1 MLSKLALGTV
11 QFGVNYGVSNVHGKT
26 TKIEASKILQFAYK
40 NGINVIDTATSYG
53 NSESTFGKV
62 VTNNDW
68 RIITKTPSFSD
79 GCINGEHVNLLKKT
93 FDQSLINLRQQSV
106 HGLLLHSCDDL
117 LKPGGSLLF
126 KEMERLKSIGKVK
139 KIGASVYSE
148 VQIKMLL
155 DKYNIDLI
163 QLPINIFDQYL
174 LVDGWLEKLKN
185 KNVEIHARSTFLQGL
200 LLMPR
205 TSIPT
210 YFLPIKEKIELF
222 SKSAQELSLSKLE
235 LALGYV
241 MGINEIDKIVVGVNT
256 IEQLREIIEAAQ
268 VKVNPMEF
276 TDVSIN
282 NPIYTNPSL
291 WKI

>member
-1 MLSKLALGTV
+1 MKIGLGAV
-11 QFGVNYGVSNVHGKT
+11 QFGVDYGVSNTHGKT
-26 TKIEASKILQFAYK
+26 TKHEVSQILQFAYE
-40 NGINVIDTATSYG
+40 NGISVIDTATSYG
-53 NSESTFGKV
+53 SSESILGEV
-62 VTNNDW
+62 VTNDDW
-68 RIITKTPSFSD
+68 RFVTKTPNFSD
-79 GCINGEHVNLLKKT
+79 NCLNSTHVNQLQES
-93 FDQSLINLRQQSV
+93 FNQSLFNLRKKNIY
-106 HGLLLHSCDDL
+106 GLLLHSCDDL
-117 LKPGGSLLF
+117 LKPGGELIF
-126 KEMERLKSIGKVK
+126 REMERLREIGMVK
-139 KIGASVYSE
+139 KIGVSAYSSK
-148 VQIKMLL
+148 QIAAIL
-155 DKYNIDLI
+155 DKFNIDLI
-163 QLPINIFDQYL
+163 QLPINIFDQHL
-174 LVDGWLEKLKN
+174 FVDGWLEKLKN

-256 IEQLREIIEAAQ
+256 IEQLREIIEATQ

>member
-1 MLSKLALGTV
+1 MKIGLGAV
-11 QFGVNYGVSNVHGKT
+11 QFGVDYGVSNTHGKT
-26 TKIEASKILQFAYK
+26 TKYEVSQILQFAYE
-40 NGINVIDTATSYG
+40 NGISLIDTATSYG
-53 NSESTFGKV
+53 SSESILGEV
-62 VTNNDW
+62 VTNDDW
-68 RIITKTPSFSD
+68 RFVTKTPNFSD
-79 GCINGEHVNLLKKT
+79 NCLNSTHVNQLKES
-93 FDQSLINLRQQSV
+93 FNQSLFNLRKKNIY
-106 HGLLLHSCDDL
+106 GLLLHSCDDL
-117 LKPGGSLLF
+117 LKPGGELIF
-126 KEMERLKSIGKVK
+126 REMERLREIGMVK
-139 KIGASVYSE
+139 KIGVSAYSSK
-148 VQIKMLL
+148 QISAILGKF
-155 DKYNIDLI
+155 NIDLI
-163 QLPINIFDQYL
+163 QLPINIFDQHL
-174 LVDGWLEKLKN
+174 FVDGWLEKLKN

-256 IEQLREIIEAAQ
+256 IEQLREIIEATQ

>member
-1 MLSKLALGTV
+1 MKIALGSV
-11 QFGVNYGVSNVHGKT
+11 QFGIPYGVSNNEGKT
-26 TKIEASKILQFAYK
+26 SKKQALSILNFAQK
-40 NGINVIDTATSYG
+40 KGIRTIDTAPSYG
-53 NSESTFGKV
+53 DSERVLGKLFEGEEWDI
-62 VTNNDW
+62 T
-68 RIITKTPSFSD
+68 TKTLPFNSKS
-79 GCINGEHVNLLKKT
+79 INEEQIEQLRSVFRESLVSLHKK
-93 FDQSLINLRQQSV
+93 SIY
-106 HGLLLHSCDDL
+106 GLLVHSCNDL
-117 LKPGGSLLF
+117 LKPGGEKIF
-126 KEMERLKSIGKVK
+126 REMERLREIGMVK
-139 KIGASVYSE
+139 KIGVSAYSSK
-148 VQIKMLL
+148 QIAAILGKF
-155 DKYNIDLI
+155 NIDII
-163 QLPINIFDQYL
+163 QLPINIFDQHL
-174 LVDGWLEKLKN
+174 FVDGWLEKLKN

-205 TSIPT
+205 TTIPT

-256 IEQLREIIEAAQ
+256 IEQLREIIEATQ

-276 TDVSIN
+276 TDVSID

>member
-1 MLSKLALGTV
+1 MKIALGSV
-11 QFGVNYGVSNVHGKT
+11 QFGIPYGVSNNEGKT
-26 TKIEASKILQFAYK
+26 SKKQALSILNFAQK
-40 NGINVIDTATSYG
+40 KGIRTIDTAPSYG
-53 NSESTFGKV
+53 DSERVLGKLFEGEEWDI
-62 VTNNDW
+62 T
-68 RIITKTPSFSD
+68 TKTLPFNSKS
-79 GCINGEHVNLLKKT
+79 INEEQIEQLRSVFRESLVSLHKK
-93 FDQSLINLRQQSV
+93 SIY
-106 HGLLLHSCDDL
+106 GLLVHSCNDL
-117 LKPGGSLLF
+117 LKPGGEKIF
-126 KEMERLKSIGKVK
+126 REMERLREIGMVK
-139 KIGASVYSE
+139 KIGVSAYSSK
-148 VQIKMLL
+148 QIAAIL
-155 DKYNIDLI
+155 DKFNIDLI
-163 QLPINIFDQYL
+163 QLPINIFDQHL
-174 LVDGWLEKLKN
+174 FVDGWLEKLKN

-205 TSIPT
+205 TTIPT

-256 IEQLREIIEAAQ
+256 IEQLREIIEATQ

-276 TDVSIN
+276 TDVSID

>member
-1 MLSKLALGTV
+1 MKIGLGAV
-11 QFGVNYGVSNVHGKT
+11 QFGVDYGVSNTHGKT
-26 TKIEASKILQFAYK
+26 TKYEVSQILQFAYE
-40 NGINVIDTATSYG
+40 NGISLIDTATSYG
-53 NSESTFGKV
+53 SSESILGEV
-62 VTNNDW
+62 VTNDDW
-68 RIITKTPSFSD
+68 RFVTKTPNFSD
-79 GCINGEHVNLLKKT
+79 NSLNSTHVNQLKES
-93 FDQSLINLRQQSV
+93 FNQSLFNLRKKNIY
-106 HGLLLHSCDDL
+106 GLLLHSCDDL
-117 LKPGGSLLF
+117 LKPGGELIF
-126 KEMERLKSIGKVK
+126 REMERLREIGMVK
-139 KIGASVYSE
+139 KIGVSAYSSK
-148 VQIKMLL
+148 QISAILGKF
-155 DKYNIDLI
+155 NIDII
-163 QLPINIFDQYL
+163 QLPINIFDQHL
-174 LVDGWLEKLKN
+174 FVDGWLEKLKN

-256 IEQLREIIEAAQ
+256 IEQLREIIEASQ

>member
-1 MLSKLALGTV
+1 MKIALGSV
-11 QFGVNYGVSNVHGKT
+11 QFGIPYGVSNNEGKT
-26 TKIEASKILQFAYK
+26 SKKQALSILNFAQK
-40 NGINVIDTATSYG
+40 KGIRTIDTAPSYG
-53 NSESTFGKV
+53 DSERVLGKLFEGEEWDI
-62 VTNNDW
+62 T
-68 RIITKTPSFSD
+68 TKTLPFNSKS
-79 GCINGEHVNLLKKT
+79 INEEQIEQLRSVFRESLVSLHKK
-93 FDQSLINLRQQSV
+93 SIY
-106 HGLLLHSCDDL
+106 GLLVHSCNDL
-117 LKPGGSLLF
+117 LKPGGEKIF
-126 KEMERLKSIGKVK
+126 REMERLREIGMVK
-139 KIGASVYSE
+139 KIGVSAYNSK
-148 VQIKMLL
+148 QIAAILGKF
-155 DKYNIDLI
+155 NIDLI
-163 QLPINIFDQYL
+163 QLPINIFDQHL
-174 LVDGWLEKLKN
+174 FVDGWLEKLKN
-185 KNVEIHARSTFLQGL
+185 KNVEIHARSAFLQGL

-222 SKSAQELSLSKLE
+222 SKSAQELSLTKLE

-256 IEQLREIIEAAQ
+256 IEQLREIIEATQ

>member
-1 MLSKLALGTV
+1 MKIGLGAV
-11 QFGVNYGVSNVHGKT
+11 QFGVDYGVSNTHGKT
-26 TKIEASKILQFAYK
+26 TKYEVSQILQFAYE
-40 NGINVIDTATSYG
+40 NGISLIDTATSYG
-53 NSESTFGKV
+53 SSESILGEV
-62 VTNNDW
+62 VTNDDW
-68 RIITKTPSFSD
+68 RFVTKTPNFSD
-79 GCINGEHVNLLKKT
+79 NSLNSTHVNQLKES
-93 FDQSLINLRQQSV
+93 FNQSLFNLRKKNIY
-106 HGLLLHSCDDL
+106 GLLLHSCDDL
-117 LKPGGSLLF
+117 LKPGGELIF
-126 KEMERLKSIGKVK
+126 REMERLREIGMVK
-139 KIGASVYSE
+139 KIGVSAYSSK
-148 VQIKMLL
+148 QIAAILGKF
-155 DKYNIDLI
+155 NIDII
-163 QLPINIFDQYL
+163 QLPINIFDQHL
-174 LVDGWLEKLKN
+174 FVDGWLEKLKN

-222 SKSAQELSLSKLE
+222 SKSAQELSLTKLE

-256 IEQLREIIEAAQ
+256 IEQLREIIEATQ

>member
-1 MLSKLALGTV
+1 MKIGLGAA
-11 QFGVNYGVSNVHGKT
+11 QFGLDYGVSNIHGKT
-26 TKIEASKILQFAYK
+26 TKHEVLTILQLAYE
-40 NGINVIDTATSYG
+40 NDISLIDTATSYG
-53 NSESTFGKV
+53 NSESMLGEV
-62 VTNNDW
+62 ITNDDW
-68 RIITKTPSFSD
+68 KFVTKTPHFVDGYLDNTHVEQLKESF
-79 GCINGEHVNLLKKT
+79 N
-93 FDQSLINLRQQSV
+93 QSLIRLGQKKIY
-106 HGLLLHSCDDL
+106 GLLLHSCDDL
-117 LKPGGSLLF
+117 LKPGGRLIF
-126 KEMERLKSIGKVK
+126 REMERLREVGMVE
-139 KIGASVYSE
+139 KIGVSVYSSK
-148 VQIKMLL
+148 QIEAILGKF
-155 DKYNIDLI
+155 NIDLI
-163 QLPINIFDQYL
+163 QLPINIFDQHL
-174 LVDGWLEKLKN
+174 FVDGWLEKLKN

-256 IEQLREIIEAAQ
+256 IEQLREIIEATQ

-276 TDVSIN
+276 TDVSID

>member
-1 MLSKLALGTV
+1 MKIGLGAV
-11 QFGVNYGVSNVHGKT
+11 QFGVDYGVSNTHGKT
-26 TKIEASKILQFAYK
+26 TKHEVSQILQFAYE
-40 NGINVIDTATSYG
+40 NGISLIDTATSYG
-53 NSESTFGKV
+53 SSENILGKV
-62 VTNNDW
+62 ITNDDW
-68 RIITKTPSFSD
+68 RFVTKTPHFSH
-79 GCINGEHVNLLKKT
+79 NYLNSTHVNQLQES
-93 FDQSLINLRQQSV
+93 FNQSLFNLRKKNIY
-106 HGLLLHSCDDL
+106 GLLLHSCDDL
-117 LKPGGSLLF
+117 LKPGGELIF
-126 KEMERLKSIGKVK
+126 REMERLRENGKVK
-139 KIGASVYSE
+139 KIGVSAYSSK
-148 VQIKMLL
+148 QIAAIL
-155 DKYNIDLI
+155 DKFNIDLI
-163 QLPINIFDQYL
+163 QLPINIFDQHL
-174 LVDGWLEKLKN
+174 FVDGWLEKLKN

-205 TSIPT
+205 TTIPT

-256 IEQLREIIEAAQ
+256 IEQLREIIEATQ

-276 TDVSIN
+276 TDVSID

>member
-1 MLSKLALGTV
+1 MKISLGAV
-11 QFGVNYGVSNVHGKT
+11 QFGVDYGVSNTHGKT
-26 TKIEASKILQFAYK
+26 TKNEVSQILQLAYE
-40 NGINVIDTATSYG
+40 NGISLIDTATSYG
-53 NSESTFGKV
+53 RSENILGEV
-62 VTNNDW
+62 VTNDNW
-68 RIITKTPSFSD
+68 RFVTKTPYFSD
-79 GCINGEHVNLLKKT
+79 NCLNSTHVNQLKES
-93 FDQSLINLRQQSV
+93 FNQSLFNLRKKNIY
-106 HGLLLHSCDDL
+106 GLLLHSCDDL
-117 LKPGGSLLF
+117 LKPGGELIF
-126 KEMERLKSIGKVK
+126 REMERLRENGKVK
-139 KIGASVYSE
+139 KIGVSAYSSK
-148 VQIKMLL
+148 QIAAIL
-155 DKYNIDLI
+155 DKFNIDLI
-163 QLPINIFDQYL
+163 QLPINIFDQHL
-174 LVDGWLEKLKN
+174 FVDGWLEKLKN

-256 IEQLREIIEAAQ
+256 IEQLREIIEASQ

-276 TDVSIN
+276 TDVSID

-291 WKI
+291 WEI

>member
-1 MLSKLALGTV
+1 
-11 QFGVNYGVSNVHGKT
+11 
-26 TKIEASKILQFAYK
+26 
-40 NGINVIDTATSYG
+40 
-53 NSESTFGKV
+53 
-62 VTNNDW
+62 
-68 RIITKTPSFSD
+68 
-79 GCINGEHVNLLKKT
+79 
-93 FDQSLINLRQQSV
+93 
-106 HGLLLHSCDDL
+106 
-117 LKPGGSLLF
+117 
-126 KEMERLKSIGKVK
+126 MERLRENGMVK
-139 KIGASVYSE
+139 KIGVSAYSSK
-148 VQIKMLL
+148 QISAILGKF
-155 DKYNIDLI
+155 NIDLI
-163 QLPINIFDQYL
+163 QLPINIFDQHL
-174 LVDGWLEKLKN
+174 FVDGWLERLKN
-185 KNVEIHARSTFLQGL
+185 KNVEIHARSAFLQGL

-276 TDVSIN
+276 TDVSIDDQN
-282 NPIYTNPSL
+282 YTNPSL

>member
-1 MLSKLALGTV
+1 MKIGLGAV
-11 QFGVNYGVSNVHGKT
+11 QFGVDYGVSNTHGRT
-26 TKIEASKILQFAYK
+26 TKYEVSQILQFAYE
-40 NGINVIDTATSYG
+40 NGISLIDTATSYG
-53 NSESTFGKV
+53 SSENILGEV
-62 VTNNDW
+62 VTNDDW
-68 RIITKTPSFSD
+68 RFVTKTPHFSD
-79 GCINGEHVNLLKKT
+79 NCLNSTHVNQLKES
-93 FDQSLINLRQQSV
+93 FNQSLFNLRKKNIY
-106 HGLLLHSCDDL
+106 GLLLHSCDDL
-117 LKPGGSLLF
+117 LKPGGELIF
-126 KEMERLKSIGKVK
+126 REMERLRENGMVK
-139 KIGASVYSE
+139 KIGVSAYSSK
-148 VQIKMLL
+148 QISAILGKF
-155 DKYNIDLI
+155 NIDLI
-163 QLPINIFDQYL
+163 QLPINIFDQHL
-174 LVDGWLEKLKN
+174 FVDGWLERLKN
-185 KNVEIHARSTFLQGL
+185 KNVEIHARSAFLQGL

-276 TDVSIN
+276 TDVSIDDQN
-282 NPIYTNPSL
+282 YTNPSL

>member
-1 MLSKLALGTV
+1 MKIALGSV
-11 QFGVNYGVSNVHGKT
+11 QFGIPYGVSNNEGKT
-26 TKIEASKILQFAYK
+26 SKKQALSILNFAQK
-40 NGINVIDTATSYG
+40 KGIRTIDTAPSYG
-53 NSESTFGKV
+53 DSERVLGKLFEGEEWDI
-62 VTNNDW
+62 T
-68 RIITKTPSFSD
+68 TKTLPFNSKS
-79 GCINGEHVNLLKKT
+79 INEEQIEQLRSVFRESLVSLHKK
-93 FDQSLINLRQQSV
+93 SIY
-106 HGLLLHSCDDL
+106 GLLVHSCNDL
-117 LKPGGSLLF
+117 LKPGGEKIF
-126 KEMERLKSIGKVK
+126 REMERLREIGMVK
-139 KIGASVYSE
+139 KIGVSAYNGK
-148 VQIKMLL
+148 QISAILGKF
-155 DKYNIDLI
+155 NIDLI
-163 QLPINIFDQYL
+163 QLPINIFDQHL
-174 LVDGWLEKLKN
+174 FVDGWLEKLKN
-185 KNVEIHARSTFLQGL
+185 KNVEIHARSPLLQGL

-256 IEQLREIIEAAQ
+256 IEQLREIIEATQ

>member
-1 MLSKLALGTV
+1 MKIGLGAV
-11 QFGVNYGVSNVHGKT
+11 QFGVDYGVSNTHGKT
-26 TKIEASKILQFAYK
+26 TKHEVSQILQFAYE
-40 NGINVIDTATSYG
+40 NGISVIDTATSYG
-53 NSESTFGKV
+53 SSENILGEV
-62 VTNNDW
+62 VTNDDW
-68 RIITKTPSFSD
+68 RFVTKTPHFSD
-79 GCINGEHVNLLKKT
+79 NSLNSTHVNQLKES
-93 FDQSLINLRQQSV
+93 FNQSLFNLRKKYIY
-106 HGLLLHSCDDL
+106 GLLLHSCDDL
-117 LKPGGSLLF
+117 LKPGGELIF
-126 KEMERLKSIGKVK
+126 REMERLREIGMVK
-139 KIGASVYSE
+139 KIGVSAYSSK
-148 VQIKMLL
+148 QIAAILGKF
-155 DKYNIDLI
+155 NIDII
-163 QLPINIFDQYL
+163 QLPINIFNQHL
-174 LVDGWLEKLKN
+174 FVDGWLEKLKN

-256 IEQLREIIEAAQ
+256 IEQLREIIEATQ

-276 TDVSIN
+276 TDVSID

>member
-1 MLSKLALGTV
+1 MKIGLGAV
-11 QFGVNYGVSNVHGKT
+11 QFGVDYGVSNTHGKT
-26 TKIEASKILQFAYK
+26 TKYEVSQILQFAYE
-40 NGINVIDTATSYG
+40 NGISVIDTATSYG
-53 NSESTFGKV
+53 SSENILGEV
-62 VTNNDW
+62 VTNDDW
-68 RIITKTPSFSD
+68 RFVTKTPHFSD
-79 GCINGEHVNLLKKT
+79 NCLNSAHVNQLKES
-93 FDQSLINLRQQSV
+93 FNQSLFNLRKKNIY
-106 HGLLLHSCDDL
+106 GLLLHSCDDL
-117 LKPGGSLLF
+117 LKPGGELIF
-126 KEMERLKSIGKVK
+126 REMERLREIGMVK
-139 KIGASVYSE
+139 KIGVSAYSSK
-148 VQIKMLL
+148 QIAAILGKF
-155 DKYNIDLI
+155 NIDII
-163 QLPINIFDQYL
+163 QLPINIFDQHL
-174 LVDGWLEKLKN
+174 FVDGWLEKLKN

>member
-1 MLSKLALGTV
+1 MKIALGSV
-11 QFGVNYGVSNVHGKT
+11 QFGIPYGVSNNEGKT
-26 TKIEASKILQFAYK
+26 SKKQALSILNFAQK
-40 NGINVIDTATSYG
+40 KGIRTIDTAPSYG
-53 NSESTFGKV
+53 DSERVLGKLFEGEEWDI
-62 VTNNDW
+62 T
-68 RIITKTPSFSD
+68 TKTLPFNSKS
-79 GCINGEHVNLLKKT
+79 INEEQIEQLRSVFRESLVSLHKK
-93 FDQSLINLRQQSV
+93 SIY
-106 HGLLLHSCDDL
+106 GLLVHSCNDL
-117 LKPGGSLLF
+117 LKPGGEKIF
-126 KEMERLKSIGKVK
+126 REMERLREIGMVK
-139 KIGASVYSE
+139 KIGVSVYNSK
-148 VQIKMLL
+148 QIAAIL
-155 DKYNIDLI
+155 DKFNIDLI
-163 QLPINIFDQYL
+163 QLPINIFDQHL
-174 LVDGWLEKLKN
+174 FVDGWLEKLKN

-205 TSIPT
+205 TTIPT

-256 IEQLREIIEAAQ
+256 IEQLREIIEATQ

-276 TDVSIN
+276 TDVSID

>member
-1 MLSKLALGTV
+1 MKIGLGAV
-11 QFGVNYGVSNVHGKT
+11 QFGVDYGVSNTHGKT
-26 TKIEASKILQFAYK
+26 TKYEVSQILQFAYE
-40 NGINVIDTATSYG
+40 NGISLIDTATSYG
-53 NSESTFGKV
+53 SSESILGEV
-62 VTNNDW
+62 VTNDDW
-68 RIITKTPSFSD
+68 RFVTKTPNFSD
-79 GCINGEHVNLLKKT
+79 NSLNSTHVNQLKES
-93 FDQSLINLRQQSV
+93 FNQSLFNLRKKNIY
-106 HGLLLHSCDDL
+106 GLLLHSCDDL
-117 LKPGGSLLF
+117 LKPGGELIF
-126 KEMERLKSIGKVK
+126 REMERLREIGMVK
-139 KIGASVYSE
+139 KIGVSAYSSK
-148 VQIKMLL
+148 QIAAILGKF
-155 DKYNIDLI
+155 NIDII
-163 QLPINIFDQYL
+163 QLPINIFDQHL
-174 LVDGWLEKLKN
+174 FVDGWLEKLKN

-256 IEQLREIIEAAQ
+256 IEQLREIIEATQ

>member
-1 MLSKLALGTV
+1 MKIGLGAV
-11 QFGVNYGVSNVHGKT
+11 QFGVDYGVSNTHGKT
-26 TKIEASKILQFAYK
+26 TKYEVSQILQFAYE
-40 NGINVIDTATSYG
+40 NGISLIDTATSYG
-53 NSESTFGKV
+53 SSESILGEV
-62 VTNNDW
+62 VTNDDW
-68 RIITKTPSFSD
+68 RFVTKTPNFSD
-79 GCINGEHVNLLKKT
+79 NSLNSTHVNQLKES
-93 FDQSLINLRQQSV
+93 FNQSLFNLRKKNIY
-106 HGLLLHSCDDL
+106 GLLLHSCDDL
-117 LKPGGSLLF
+117 LKPGGELIF
-126 KEMERLKSIGKVK
+126 REMERLREIGMVK
-139 KIGASVYSE
+139 KIGVSAYSSK
-148 VQIKMLL
+148 QIAAILGKF
-155 DKYNIDLI
+155 NIDII
-163 QLPINIFDQYL
+163 QLPINIFDQHL
-174 LVDGWLEKLKN
+174 FVDGWLEKLKN

-256 IEQLREIIEAAQ
+256 IEQLREIIEATQ

-276 TDVSIN
+276 TDVSID

>member
-1 MLSKLALGTV
+1 MKIGLGAV
-11 QFGVNYGVSNVHGKT
+11 QFGVDYGVSNTHGKT
-26 TKIEASKILQFAYK
+26 TKHEVSQILQFAYE
-40 NGINVIDTATSYG
+40 NGISVIDTATSYG
-53 NSESTFGKV
+53 SSENILGEV
-62 VTNNDW
+62 VTNDDW
-68 RIITKTPSFSD
+68 RFVTKTPHFSD
-79 GCINGEHVNLLKKT
+79 NSLNSTHVNQLKES
-93 FDQSLINLRQQSV
+93 FNQSLFNLRKKYIY
-106 HGLLLHSCDDL
+106 GLLLHSCDDL
-117 LKPGGSLLF
+117 LKPGGELIF
-126 KEMERLKSIGKVK
+126 REMERLREIGMVK
-139 KIGASVYSE
+139 KIGVSAYSSK
-148 VQIKMLL
+148 QIAAILGKF
-155 DKYNIDLI
+155 NIDII
-163 QLPINIFDQYL
+163 QLPINIFDQHL
-174 LVDGWLEKLKN
+174 FVDGWLEKLKN

-256 IEQLREIIEAAQ
+256 IEQLREIIEATQ

-276 TDVSIN
+276 TDVSID

>member
-1 MLSKLALGTV
+1 MKIGLGAV
-11 QFGVNYGVSNVHGKT
+11 QFGVDYGVSNTHGKT
-26 TKIEASKILQFAYK
+26 TKHEVSQILQFAYE
-40 NGINVIDTATSYG
+40 NGISVIDTATSYG
-53 NSESTFGKV
+53 SSENILGEV
-62 VTNNDW
+62 VTNDDW
-68 RIITKTPSFSD
+68 RFVTKTPHFSD
-79 GCINGEHVNLLKKT
+79 NYLNSTHVNQLKES
-93 FDQSLINLRQQSV
+93 FNQSLFNLRKKNIY
-106 HGLLLHSCDDL
+106 GLLLHSCDDL
-117 LKPGGSLLF
+117 LKPGGELIF
-126 KEMERLKSIGKVK
+126 REMERLREIGMVK
-139 KIGASVYSE
+139 KIGVSAYSSK
-148 VQIKMLL
+148 QIAAILGKF
-155 DKYNIDLI
+155 NIDII
-163 QLPINIFDQYL
+163 QLPINIFDQHL
-174 LVDGWLEKLKN
+174 FVDGWLEKLKN

-256 IEQLREIIEAAQ
+256 IEQLREIIEASQ

-276 TDVSIN
+276 TDVSID

-291 WKI
+291 WET

>member
-1 MLSKLALGTV
+1 MKIALGSV
-11 QFGVNYGVSNVHGKT
+11 QFGIPYGVSNNEGKT
-26 TKIEASKILQFAYK
+26 SKKQALSILNFAQK
-40 NGINVIDTATSYG
+40 KGIRTIDTAPSYG
-53 NSESTFGKV
+53 DSERVLGKLFEGEEW
-62 VTNNDW
+62 D
-68 RIITKTPSFSD
+68 IITKTLPFNSKS
-79 GCINGEHVNLLKKT
+79 INEEQIEQLRSVFRESLVSLHKK
-93 FDQSLINLRQQSV
+93 SIY
-106 HGLLLHSCDDL
+106 GLLVHSCNDL
-117 LKPGGSLLF
+117 LKPGGEKIF
-126 KEMERLKSIGKVK
+126 REMERLREIGMVK
-139 KIGASVYSE
+139 KIGVSVYNSK
-148 VQIKMLL
+148 QIAAILGKF
-155 DKYNIDLI
+155 NIDLI
-163 QLPINIFDQYL
+163 QLPINIFDQHL
-174 LVDGWLEKLKN
+174 FVDGWLEKLKN

-256 IEQLREIIEAAQ
+256 IEQLREIIEATQ